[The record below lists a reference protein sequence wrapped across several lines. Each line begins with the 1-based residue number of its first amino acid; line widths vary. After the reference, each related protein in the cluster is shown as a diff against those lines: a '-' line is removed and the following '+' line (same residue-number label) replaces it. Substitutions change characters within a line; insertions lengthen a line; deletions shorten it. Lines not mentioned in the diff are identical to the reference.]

1 MNRQEMIDKL
11 AEIDLD
17 AFYSQTMKNQEREL
31 RFIFANFY
39 KDLPDQDL
47 AEIVAEFEADCEDEL

>member
-17 AFYSQTMKNQEREL
+17 AFYSQSMKNQEREL
-31 RFIFANFY
+31 HLIFAGFY
-39 KDLPDQDL
+39 KDLPDNEL
-47 AEIVAEFEADCEDEL
+47 AEIVAEFEADCEED